1 VLAAGGTTIGMLVYK
16 VALYLPLT
24 RSQPARPRAV
34 SYENRD
40 ELSDKDK
47 IDRAAWRDEA
57 RFLKKQQWAIA
68 TAGVLLLAGLLA
80 AIRNMHLT
88 ALDRFLGVVLIAIGV
103 YVGWLFL
110 DDLQYGL
117 VRLRRSLDPT
127 DRDATIRG
135 REILHLLKFI
145 LVVSA
150 LVVAWAVLFK
160 LP

>member
-1 VLAAGGTTIGMLVYK
+1 
-16 VALYLPLT
+16 
-24 RSQPARPRAV
+24 V

-47 IDRAAWRDEA
+47 IDRAAWYDEA

-80 AIRNMHLT
+80 AVRNFHLT
-88 ALDRFLGVVLIAIGV
+88 ALDRFLAVVLVAIGV

-110 DDLQYGL
+110 DELQYGL
-117 VRLRRSLDPT
+117 AKFRRLLDPSQ
-127 DRDATIRG
+127 RPRN
-135 REILHLLKFI
+135 LHLLKFM
-145 LVVSA
+145 LVASA
-150 LVVAWAVLFK
+150 LVVVWAVLFK